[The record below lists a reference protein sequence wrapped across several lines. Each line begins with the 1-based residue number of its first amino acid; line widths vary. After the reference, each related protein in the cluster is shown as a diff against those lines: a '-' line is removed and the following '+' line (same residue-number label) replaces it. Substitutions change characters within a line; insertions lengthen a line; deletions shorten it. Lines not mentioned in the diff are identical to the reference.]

1 MKEVTKPNVLRAG
14 LSIVSSLISVRA
26 PAPDGNETADHTK
39 FAKVLDSLTGDV
51 IGRLPDVIDELG
63 SYLGEMTEI
72 DPDSLTRNDAL
83 AYWINVYNAAALALG
98 GRAARDGVA
107 TVFGIP
113 GAFTDPVISVAGEK
127 LSLDQIEH
135 AKVRRFKD
143 PRIHAGLVCGAMSC
157 PTLRPEPFGREI
169 DVQLEDQMR
178 RFLADGALRTEGD
191 EVVLSPIFAWFGRD
205 FVSPRRMPTFLPA
218 RRRAVLESLRPWL
231 DDAVSGWL
239 VEVGPS
245 IRFSGYDWR
254 LGCSIR

>member
-14 LSIVSSLISVRA
+14 WSILSSLVTVRSPEPWGDA
-26 PAPDGNETADHTK
+26 TADHTR

-51 IGRLPDVIDELG
+51 IVRLPDVVDELG
-63 SYLGEMTEI
+63 LYLEELTAI
-72 DPDSLTRNDAL
+72 DPDSLGRSEAL
-83 AYWINVYNAAALALG
+83 AYWINVYNAAALSLG
-98 GRAARDGVA
+98 GTAARDGAA
-107 TVFGIP
+107 TVFGVP
-113 GAFTDPVISVAGEK
+113 GAFTDPVISVAGES

-157 PTLRPEPFGREI
+157 PTLRGEPFGG
-169 DVQLEDQMR
+169 DVDAQLDDQMR
-178 RFLADGALRTEGD
+178 GFLADGALRAEGD

-205 FVSPRRMPTFLPA
+205 FVSPRRMPTLLPA
-218 RRRAVLESLRPWL
+218 SKRTVLESLRPWL
-231 DDAVSGWL
+231 DAARREWID
-239 VEVGPS
+239 EVGPS